1 MSIHDEIGDLSGS
14 QIHLWPSQRTDEIV
28 ENFDFPKVRSEIVL
42 DRDVSVLEP
51 EVRAAEIARN
61 LYADEDCEF
70 GTSALRIAG
79 VRARTIASLIDP
91 PVHESDPKVLVD
103 FTGQKH
109 FLVQW
114 AQELAWLSF
123 AFDFGA
129 TPADLLAWGVDEF
142 VVIQLIWWELEPGET
157 RLNQHIRAIRNGWA
171 LPSLS
176 LAVRDTYEN
185 LIRFIDKGAFP
196 QDALDALADDIAEVR
211 DLLAFF
217 DKDAPHLSPSDVK
230 AWAKAFAADVK
241 RIAPDAQG
249 RWGALPGHSLK
260 NGELR
265 WPTND
270 IARYLQST
278 GVRPTEFKDLPDDFF
293 GRVGDG
299 V

>member
-28 ENFDFPKVRSEIVL
+28 ENFKFPEVRSELTL
-42 DRDVSVLEP
+42 DRDVSLLEP

-61 LYADEDCEF
+61 LYADEDAEF
-70 GTSALRIAG
+70 GTSAMTLAAI
-79 VRARTIASLIDP
+79 RARTIASLIDP
-91 PVHESDPKVLVD
+91 PFNENDPKELVG

-157 RLNQHIRAIRNGWA
+157 RLLQHIRALRNGWA
-171 LPSLS
+171 LPALSLS
-176 LAVRDTYEN
+176 VRDAYGN
-185 LIRFIDKGAFP
+185 LIRFADKGAIP
-196 QDALDALADDIAEVR
+196 DEMLSHYADDFKEVR
-211 DLLAFF
+211 ELLSFF
-217 DKDAPHLSPSDVK
+217 DKQAPQLSASEVRS
-230 AWAKAFAADVK
+230 WARAFAADVRK
-241 RIAPDAQG
+241 IAPDAKG
-249 RWGALPGHSLK
+249 RWGMLPAQSLK

-265 WPTND
+265 WPTNE
-270 IARYLQST
+270 IARYLQNT
-278 GVRPTEFKDLPDDFF
+278 NVKPAEFKNLPEDFF